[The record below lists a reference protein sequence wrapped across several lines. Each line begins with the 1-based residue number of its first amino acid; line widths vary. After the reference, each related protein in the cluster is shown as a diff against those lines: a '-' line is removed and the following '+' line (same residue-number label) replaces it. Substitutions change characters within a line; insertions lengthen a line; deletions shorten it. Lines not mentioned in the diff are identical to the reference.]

1 MNEEEKVLIVK
12 ENVLA
17 KNEGEAEKVREE
29 LKKHNVYFVNV
40 RSSPG
45 SGKTTLLSKLIPLLE
60 KKGLRIGVLEAD
72 IDGKEDRTTIKETT
86 HAKVIQVHTSGA
98 CHRTAQ
104 RTKESLEALG
114 LEDVD
119 VVFLENIGNLVCPAE
134 FDTGANQNR
143 VLLSVPEGVDKP
155 LKYPLRFQVAPL
167 VVVTKMDTLPAFDF
181 SFDRFNLNVRKRNPN
196 AAIYAVSAK
205 LDKGIDTLTDY
216 LYKNIEKTIRK

>member
-1 MNEEEKVLIVK
+1 MDDTKILIVK

-17 KNEGEAEKVREE
+17 KNEEEAALVRKE
-29 LKKHNVYFVNV
+29 LKQNRVYFINV

-45 SGKTTLLSKLIPLLE
+45 SGKTTLLTKLIPLLE
-60 KKGLRIGVLEAD
+60 EKGLRIGVLEAD
-72 IDGKEDRTTIKETT
+72 IDGKEDRDTIKNETK
-86 HAKVIQVHTSGA
+86 AKVIQVHTSGA

-104 RTKESLEALG
+104 RTKESIEALG
-114 LEDVD
+114 LDDVD

-134 FDTGANQNR
+134 FDTGADQNR

-155 LKYPLRFQVAPL
+155 LKYPLRFKVAPL

-196 AAIYAVSAK
+196 AVIYAVSAK
-205 LDKGIDTLTDY
+205 ENKGINTLTDY
-216 LYKNIEKTIRK
+216 LYKNISKAIR

>member
-1 MNEEEKVLIVK
+1 MSEEEKIISVK

-17 KNEGEAEKVREE
+17 KNEEEAEKVRQEI
-29 LKKHNVYFVNV
+29 KKNNVYFINV

-45 SGKTTLLSKLIPLLE
+45 SGKTTLLTKLIPLLE

-72 IDGKEDRTTIKETT
+72 IDGKEDRETIKKETK
-86 HAKVIQVHTSGA
+86 AKVLQVHTCGA

-104 RTKESLEALG
+104 RTKEALEALG
-114 LEDVD
+114 LKDLD

-155 LKYPLRFQVAPL
+155 LKYPLRFKVAPL
-167 VVVTKMDTLPAFDF
+167 VVVSKRDTLPAFDF
-181 SFDRFNLNVRKRNPN
+181 SFDRFNLNVRKRNKD
-196 AAIYAVSAK
+196 AILFALSAK
-205 LDKGIDTLTDY
+205 QDKGVTELAEY
-216 LYKNIEKTIRK
+216 LYKNIEKTIR

>member
-1 MNEEEKVLIVK
+1 MDDTKVLIVK

-17 KNEGEAEKVREE
+17 KNEEEAALVRKE
-29 LKKHNVYFVNV
+29 LKENRVYFINV

-45 SGKTTLLSKLIPLLE
+45 SGKTTLLTKLIPLLE
-60 KKGLRIGVLEAD
+60 EKGLRIGVLEAD
-72 IDGKEDRTTIKETT
+72 IDGKEDRDTIKNETK
-86 HAKVIQVHTSGA
+86 AKVIQVHTSGA

-104 RTKESLEALG
+104 RTKESIEALG
-114 LEDVD
+114 LDDVD

-134 FDTGANQNR
+134 FDTGADQNR

-155 LKYPLRFQVAPL
+155 LKYPLRFKVAPL

-196 AAIYAVSAK
+196 AVIYAVSAK
-205 LDKGIDTLTDY
+205 ENKGINTLADY
-216 LYKNIEKTIRK
+216 LYKNISKAIR

>member
-1 MNEEEKVLIVK
+1 MNEEEKVLVVK

-17 KNEGEAEKVREE
+17 KNEEEAEIVREE
-29 LKKHNVYFVNV
+29 LKKHDVYFVNV

-45 SGKTTLLSKLIPLLE
+45 SGKTTLLSKLIPCLE
-60 KKGLRIGVLEAD
+60 KKGLSIGVLEAD
-72 IDGKEDRTTIKETT
+72 IDGKEDRDTIKETT
-86 HAKVIQVHTSGA
+86 KAKVIQVHTSGA

-104 RTKESLEALG
+104 RTKESIEALG
-114 LEDVD
+114 LDDVD

-196 AAIYAVSAK
+196 AVIYAVSAK
-205 LDKGIDTLTDY
+205 LDKGIDTLADY

>member
-1 MNEEEKVLIVK
+1 MKQIIVEKNIPVNNNELADKNRKLLDEKQIFTINL
-12 ENVLA
+12 L
-17 KNEGEAEKVREE
+17 G
-29 LKKHNVYFVNV
+29 
-40 RSSPG
+40 SPG
-45 SGKTTLLSKLIPLLE
+45 SGKTTLLSKLIPCLE

-72 IDGKEDRTTIKETT
+72 IDGKEDRDTIKETT
-86 HAKVIQVHTSGA
+86 KAKVIQVHTSGA

-104 RTKESLEALG
+104 RTKESIEALG
-114 LEDVD
+114 LDDVD

-196 AAIYAVSAK
+196 AVIYAVSAK
-205 LDKGIDTLTDY
+205 LDKGIDTLADY